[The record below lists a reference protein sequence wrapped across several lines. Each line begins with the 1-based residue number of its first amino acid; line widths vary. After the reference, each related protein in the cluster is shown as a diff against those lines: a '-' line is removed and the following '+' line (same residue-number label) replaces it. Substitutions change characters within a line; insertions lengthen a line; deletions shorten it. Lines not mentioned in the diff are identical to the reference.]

1 MKTIQKRKNAFT
13 LIELLV
19 VISLIAAL
27 VGILAVAQKKV
38 KLVARNLR
46 QKAEFHGM
54 EISLEL
60 FYSDFNFYPDS
71 EVVED
76 GGTQV
81 CGAQRLAEAMIGRD
95 EQGFHPKSKW
105 HPDLDSAAL
114 PPHPGAAIYTDAT
127 LKDRKPLYFE
137 LKHTDF
143 YTVDDLWNGSTGS
156 SVIYDS
162 ATAAT
167 PTEKASFFTDVFTFN
182 KVQIGSKS
190 IKVGSPVLYF
200 KADSTKK
207 FRVDATNTVVN
218 NPTSADYEEWVYNL
232 DDNTDIL
239 NLPWL
244 RELPDAIAGD
254 TTHYTADPD
263 NPSVVPEAGAG
274 TMEPEY
280 FYKLLTQRED
290 TTNGRAFFKPYNPST
305 FILISAGWD
314 GRYGTE
320 DDITS
325 FDY

>member
-1 MKTIQKRKNAFT
+1 MKAIQKRRNAFT

-71 EVVED
+71 DPID
-76 GGTQV
+76 GGSDYV

-95 EQGFHPKSKW
+95 EEGFHPKSKW
-105 HPDLDSAAL
+105 HPDLEPAAPDNL
-114 PPHPGAAIYTDAT
+114 YFVTDPQKKKDN
-127 LKDRKPLYFE
+127 LKERKPLYFE
-137 LKHTDF
+137 LKHTEL
-143 YTVDDLWNGSTGS
+143 YMLDDLWGTGGTGGTLQEDQCP
-156 SVIYDS
+156 V
-162 ATAAT
+162 
-167 PTEKASFFTDVFTFN
+167 FTDVFNFN
-182 KVQIGSKS
+182 KVTDTNGKS

-200 KADSTKK
+200 KADPTKK
-207 FRVDATNTVVN
+207 FRVKSDNSEVDPAIQ
-218 NPTSADYEEWVYNL
+218 SEYKKWIYDL
-232 DDNTDIL
+232 DDNIDIL

-244 RELPDAIAGD
+244 REMGNSPPDGN
-254 TTHYTADPD
+254 TTHYTMDPD
-263 NPSVVPEAGAG
+263 NPSAKPEPGAG
-274 TMEPEY
+274 TMNPQY
-280 FYKLLTQRED
+280 FYELLTQRED
-290 TTNGRAFFKPYNPST
+290 ADRAFFKPYNPNT

-314 GRYGTE
+314 GIYGTQ